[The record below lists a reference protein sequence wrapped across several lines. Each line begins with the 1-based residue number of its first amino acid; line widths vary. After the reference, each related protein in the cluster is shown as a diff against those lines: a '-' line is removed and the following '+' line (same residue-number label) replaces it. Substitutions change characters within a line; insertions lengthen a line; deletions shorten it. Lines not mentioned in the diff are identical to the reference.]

1 MKYAPRETKYLIS
14 VHKPELWLIT
24 GLAIFAAMAVIVWG
38 AYLYGQHMA
47 GFDQSDYDE
56 EIEILRQALDEQTAE
71 KERALRDN
79 ARLSRGSD
87 IQKDASG
94 KISNSL
100 AECKDESIKL
110 KEELTFYKN
119 IVAPRKS
126 EREIKINKVTLAAA
140 GEDAFNYKVALI
152 QVGKHDVLQRGYV
165 EISFTGRRADGTE
178 VSYDL
183 PAVSVDEASKRQR
196 FGFKYFQNF
205 EGSIRFPEGIEP
217 LSVNIKAL
225 PNTSKVPSVEQD
237 YAWEELI
244 AGGSES
250 NVGQE

>member
-1 MKYAPRETKYLIS
+1 MKHAPRETKYLIS
-14 VHKPELWLIT
+14 VHKPELWLISA
-24 GLAIFAAMAVIVWG
+24 LAVFVAVAAAVWG

-47 GFDQSDYDE
+47 GFDQADYDE

-87 IQKDASG
+87 IQKDASS

-126 EREIKINKVTLAAA
+126 EREIKINKVTLSA
-140 GEDAFNYKVALI
+140 GDEGAFDYRVALI
-152 QVGKHDVLQRGYV
+152 QVGKHDILQRGYV

-178 VSYDL
+178 VGYDL
-183 PAVSVDEASKRQR
+183 PAVAVGEASKRQR

-217 LSVNIKAL
+217 VSVNIKAL
-225 PNTSKVPSVEQD
+225 PNTSKVPRVEQD

>member
-14 VHKPELWLIT
+14 VHKPELWLLSV
-24 GLAIFAAMAVIVWG
+24 LAVFAAVAVVVWG
-38 AYLYGQHMA
+38 AYMYGQHTA

-71 KERALRDN
+71 KERVLRDN

-126 EREIKINKVTLAAA
+126 EREIKINKVTVAAS
-140 GEDAFNYKVALI
+140 GDVFNYKVALI

-225 PNTSKVPSVEQD
+225 PNTSRVPSVEQD
-237 YAWEELI
+237 YDWDELI

>member
-1 MKYAPRETKYLIS
+1 M
-14 VHKPELWLIT
+14 IT
-24 GLAIFAAMAVIVWG
+24 GLAMLAAVAAIAWS
-38 AYLYGQHMA
+38 AFLYGQHAA

-126 EREIKINKVTLAAA
+126 EREIKINKVTLAATDD
-140 GEDAFNYKVALI
+140 GAFNYKIALI

-165 EISFTGRRADGTE
+165 EVSFIGRRADGTD

-205 EGSIRFPEGIEP
+205 EGSIRFPEGIAP
-217 LSVNIKAL
+217 VSVTIKAL
-225 PNTSKVPSVEQD
+225 PNTIKVPRVEQSYD
-237 YAWEELI
+237 WEELI